1 MMNGSLGLVE
11 TRGFVGL
18 ARVVDTMVKT
28 APVKVGRYHKIGG
41 GFVMVCVEGPLSAVK
56 YAADAAFQVAP
67 EKHIAVA
74 VLPAPSRAVLALLG
88 LHSRPEIGEGL
99 ARIGPS
105 ASMGFLET
113 RGLLPL
119 ALALDAMMK
128 SVAVVFVGHELVGDG
143 LVTACV
149 VGDIASVQHAIDV
162 GAHEASR
169 VGEMVG
175 AHLVT
180 NPQMDFAQAFSE
192 ITRVKPSEGELTERS
207 LFSDQQGQWGS

>member
-18 ARVVDTMVKT
+18 ARVVDTLVKA
-28 APVKVGRYHKIGG
+28 APVKVARYHKIGG
-41 GFVMVCVEGPLSAVK
+41 GFVMVSVEGALSAVK
-56 YAADAAFQVAP
+56 YATDAALQIAS
-67 EKHIAVA
+67 EKHMAVA
-74 VLPAPSRAVLALLG
+74 VLPAPSRAVFALLG
-88 LHSRPEIGEGL
+88 LHSSPEIGESL

-105 ASMGFLET
+105 VSMGFLET

-119 ALALDAMMK
+119 ALALDVMMK

-169 VGEMVG
+169 VGEVVG
-175 AHLVT
+175 AHVVT

-192 ITRVKPSEGELTERS
+192 LTHVKPSEGELTERS
-207 LFSDQQGQWGS
+207 LLSDQRGHWGS